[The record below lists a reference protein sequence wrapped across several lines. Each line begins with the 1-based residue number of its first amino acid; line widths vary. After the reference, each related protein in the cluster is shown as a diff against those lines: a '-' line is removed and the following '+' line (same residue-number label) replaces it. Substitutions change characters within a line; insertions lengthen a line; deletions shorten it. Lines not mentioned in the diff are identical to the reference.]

1 MTQHVIDSSAT
12 LAALLALCGACA
24 TPSPPAP
31 AIGATPTEPSA
42 AAAGQ
47 HHAGAI
53 DWHPWDEASFATAR
67 TEGRMLLVTVV
78 TQWCHWCHVMDT
90 KTWGD
95 PAIAALIADRFVA
108 IRVDADARPDLAER
122 YADWGWPA
130 IALLTPD
137 AQPVTEWKGYQ
148 EARRFESELVG
159 YAQDQDAGRTL
170 ARKAAVVDTATKPL
184 AAIRDFTRAQL
195 DRFYDPV
202 EGGWG
207 KPQKYPRWAP
217 VAAGLF
223 AGVVHQDTARLA
235 EVTRT
240 LDGELALIDPVD
252 GGMFQY
258 SLQGVWTA
266 PHYEKLA
273 EIQGPAM
280 ENLVDGFGA
289 TNDVRYLHGARAIA
303 RYVRTVLRRDDGAFF
318 ANQDADVGT
327 RGDVAPMLGVNWYA
341 LPGRAERAARGEPFI
356 DRHVYASH
364 NGRLIAGLARL
375 GQLTADQQAIDDA
388 VTAADVILARHV
400 VGDGFSHDEGHVDDA
415 VLHLADQVAMGHA
428 LLTLAEATGQ
438 RRFRQLASRTAH
450 FITSTLE
457 DPAGGGYFA
466 HTPVAGDVGVFAER
480 RKPFKGNG
488 EAIAFILKVGRLDE
502 DTALTSSAERALQAF
517 AVEGVVKEEF
527 RAVGEM
533 LLALEGQLV
542 EPLRFSI
549 VGGDGSADD
558 DATRALLRASN
569 AMYVPHRLVDVQ
581 IPGAKYP
588 DLGKPALFICTTT
601 FCSPPLTD
609 PATLRDKAQRYLTR

>member
-1 MTQHVIDSSAT
+1 M
-12 LAALLALCGACA
+12 
-24 TPSPPAP
+24 
-31 AIGATPTEPSA
+31 
-42 AAAGQ
+42 
-47 HHAGAI
+47 
-53 DWHPWDEASFATAR
+53 
-67 TEGRMLLVTVV
+67 
-78 TQWCHWCHVMDT
+78 
-90 KTWGD
+90 
-95 PAIAALIADRFVA
+95 
-108 IRVDADARPDLAER
+108 
-122 YADWGWPA
+122 Y
-130 IALLTPD
+130 
-137 AQPVTEWKGYQ
+137 
-148 EARRFESELVG
+148 
-159 YAQDQDAGRTL
+159 
-170 ARKAAVVDTATKPL
+170 
-184 AAIRDFTRAQL
+184 
-195 DRFYDPV
+195 
-202 EGGWG
+202 
-207 KPQKYPRWAP
+207 
-217 VAAGLF
+217 
-223 AGVVHQDTARLA
+223 
-235 EVTRT
+235 
-240 LDGELALIDPVD
+240 
-252 GGMFQY
+252 QY

-289 TNDVRYLHGARAIA
+289 TNDVRYLEGARAIA

-327 RGDVAPMLGVNWYA
+327 RGDGAPMLGADWYA

-375 GQLTADQQAIDDA
+375 GLLTADQQAIDDA
-388 VTAADVILARHV
+388 VAAADVILTRHV
-400 VGDGFSHDEGHVDDA
+400 VGDGFSHDEGHNDDA

-428 LLTLAEATGQ
+428 LLTLYEATGQ
-438 RRFRQLASRTAH
+438 RRFRDLASRTAH
-450 FITSTLE
+450 FITATLE

-466 HTPVAGDVGVFAER
+466 HTPVAGNVGVFAER

-488 EAIAFILKVGRLDE
+488 EAIAFILKVGRLNE
-502 DTALTSSAERALQAF
+502 DAALTTSAERALQAF
-517 AVEGVVKEEF
+517 AIEGVVKEEF

-542 EPLRFSI
+542 EPLRFSV

-609 PATLRDKAQRYLTR
+609 PATLRDKARRYLKR